1 MGGTVVSRTKL
12 LLAVTAGALCA
23 FFWTVPA
30 QAHNSFTGSNPKNGA
45 RIAEAPA
52 TVTLSFLA
60 TVDPASAKAT
70 VTGPDGSPA
79 ARGKLGIKGNKL
91 TVGVRP
97 GAAGQ
102 YTVAYRVT
110 SPDGHPVKGTIRF
123 TVTTA
128 ASSAATASTAPTGS
142 GPATT
147 APASVAPSAVAIDRV
162 AGEDTSTTWWP
173 WLLGAVVLLAAA
185 AAGTLLV
192 RRRAAR

>member
-12 LLAVTAGALCA
+12 LLPVTVGALSA
-23 FFWTVPA
+23 LIWSVPA

-45 RIAEAPA
+45 QIAEAPER
-52 TVTLSFLA
+52 VTLSFLA
-60 TVDPASAKAT
+60 TVDPASARAT

-79 ARGKLGIKGNKL
+79 ARGTVGVKGNKI

-123 TVTTA
+123 TVATA
-128 ASSAATASTAPTGS
+128 ASPAVTPSTVPTEFAPV
-142 GPATT
+142 TT
-147 APASVAPSAVAIDRV
+147 APPSAAPSAVAIDRP
-162 AGEDTSTTWWP
+162 ADGDPSTTRWAL
-173 WLLGAVVLLAAA
+173 LLGAAVLLAAA
-185 AAGTLLV
+185 AAAAILV
-192 RRRAAR
+192 RRRAAP